1 MLEKIEPMEFIEDDE
16 IIRLFHER
24 KREQEA
30 FRLLVNKYKE
40 RLYWHIRKIVINHDD
55 TDDLLQNV
63 FVKIWQGL
71 QEFRNDSKL
80 YTWMYRIATNESL
93 NFLNEK
99 SRKVYGNSDEISV
112 YLENTLESDTYF
124 SGDKI
129 QKELQRAILTLS
141 ERQRLIFN
149 MKYFDELTG
158 RITGRIEKQK
168 EVKKSSSLRGL
179 KPYMGLVAI
188 FFLALMVVQ
197 ILFPGAKNTDLP
209 DIEGE
214 NAIVQE
220 MEAEDIFDSQFNPTN
235 EEIIEYLA
243 SEVDN
248 YEMIL
253 AGIY

>member
-112 YLENTLESDTYF
+112 YLEKGMAKMEIALAKGKDLH
-124 SGDKI
+124 DKRNV
-129 QKELQRAILTLS
+129 QKEKDAKR
-141 ERQRLIFN
+141 E
-149 MKYFDELTG
+149 
-158 RITGRIEKQK
+158 IEKA
-168 EVKKSSSLRGL
+168 
-179 KPYMGLVAI
+179 M
-188 FFLALMVVQ
+188 
-197 ILFPGAKNTDLP
+197 KN
-209 DIEGE
+209 
-214 NAIVQE
+214 Q
-220 MEAEDIFDSQFNPTN
+220 
-235 EEIIEYLA
+235 Y
-243 SEVDN
+243 
-248 YEMIL
+248 
-253 AGIY
+253 

>member
-40 RLYWHIRKIVINHDD
+40 RLYWHIRKIV
-55 TDDLLQNV
+55 
-63 FVKIWQGL
+63 
-71 QEFRNDSKL
+71 
-80 YTWMYRIATNESL
+80 TNESL

-149 MKYFDELTG
+149 MKYFDDMPYEDMADVLGVAVGTLKA
-158 RITGRIEKQK
+158 TYHNA
-168 EVKKSSSLRGL
+168 VKKIEENL
-179 KPYMGLVAI
+179 K
-188 FFLALMVVQ
+188 
-197 ILFPGAKNTDLP
+197 
-209 DIEGE
+209 
-214 NAIVQE
+214 IV
-220 MEAEDIFDSQFNPTN
+220 DTLN
-235 EEIIEYLA
+235 
-243 SEVDN
+243 
-248 YEMIL
+248 
-253 AGIY
+253 

>member
-149 MKYFDELTG
+149 MKYFDDKPYEDMADVLGVAVGTLKA
-158 RITGRIEKQK
+158 TYHNA
-168 EVKKSSSLRGL
+168 VKKIEENLKIVDSL
-179 KPYMGLVAI
+179 
-188 FFLALMVVQ
+188 
-197 ILFPGAKNTDLP
+197 N
-209 DIEGE
+209 
-214 NAIVQE
+214 
-220 MEAEDIFDSQFNPTN
+220 
-235 EEIIEYLA
+235 
-243 SEVDN
+243 
-248 YEMIL
+248 
-253 AGIY
+253 

>member
-149 MKYFDELTG
+149 MKYFDDMPCLLYTSPSP
-158 RITGRIEKQK
+158 R
-168 EVKKSSSLRGL
+168 
-179 KPYMGLVAI
+179 
-188 FFLALMVVQ
+188 
-197 ILFPGAKNTDLP
+197 
-209 DIEGE
+209 
-214 NAIVQE
+214 
-220 MEAEDIFDSQFNPTN
+220 DS
-235 EEIIEYLA
+235 
-243 SEVDN
+243 
-248 YEMIL
+248 
-253 AGIY
+253 

>member
-149 MKYFDELTG
+149 MKYFDDMPYEDMADVLGVAVGTLKA
-158 RITGRIEKQK
+158 TYHNA
-168 EVKKSSSLRGL
+168 VKKNRRKSQNRGYLKLIKRWKILTINIKTERSEKKFFSSRVEALYGL
-179 KPYMGLVAI
+179 SGY
-188 FFLALMVVQ
+188 FLSC
-197 ILFPGAKNTDLP
+197 FNG
-209 DIEGE
+209 GS
-214 NAIVQE
+214 
-220 MEAEDIFDSQFNPTN
+220 DSISRS
-235 EEIIEYLA
+235 EEY
-243 SEVDN
+243 
-248 YEMIL
+248 
-253 AGIY
+253 